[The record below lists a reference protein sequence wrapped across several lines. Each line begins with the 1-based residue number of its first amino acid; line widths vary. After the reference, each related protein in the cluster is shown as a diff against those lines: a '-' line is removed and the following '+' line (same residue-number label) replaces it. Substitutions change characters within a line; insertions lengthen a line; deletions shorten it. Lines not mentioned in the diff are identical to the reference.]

1 MLDSFYHMTL
11 KLIKNHIFGLKCQDF
26 AIFYATL

>member
-11 KLIKNHIFGLKCQDF
+11 KLIKNCIFVMKTQDF
-26 AIFYATL
+26 AIVLVT